1 MASSRGHLSRNTAV
15 FAAGTMLSRVLGLV
29 RDMAITA
36 LVPGPSRDAFL
47 VAFRFPNMLR
57 DLVGEGASNA
67 AFVPVLS
74 ETLERDSDAAFRE
87 LASALL
93 SALLLILGA
102 LTVAGVLFMPE
113 IFRVFQVLGAFTQAE
128 GPANAHVALM
138 ESLTRWTFPYI
149 FFIGLTV
156 FAMGPLFIKGHYLTP
171 SWSPALLNVTLIL
184 ACFAF
189 RGWFPDPAYALVFG
203 VWLGGVSQLFVQY
216 VALYR
221 YTGVWRPNFHLRHPG
236 IRQALWL
243 LAPVLLGQA
252 AGEVNK
258 LVDTLFAARLADG
271 SVTALFYANR
281 LVQLPLSVFGIA
293 ISAAVLPSISKAAAR
308 KDLEEVR
315 DTLLQGLRHC
325 LFLVGPA
332 LVALLLLSR
341 PIVSLLFQRGAF
353 DLNDSDRTAAA
364 LVYYAVG
371 LLCFAWVKVT
381 VAGFYAQQDT
391 KTPVAVATASMCLNI
406 ALNFA
411 FVGPMGFRGLALA
424 TTIAYS
430 ANFLLL
436 YYLLSR
442 RLGPL
447 WDKDFLFAVTRIA
460 LACAGAGI
468 ALLVSHRLAAARLT
482 EETLL
487 SRALLAGIPLTL
499 CGVTYLALCAVLR
512 VRELRVF
519 MALARRRP

>member
-1 MASSRGHLSRNTAV
+1 
-15 FAAGTMLSRVLGLV
+15 MLSRVLGLA

-74 ETLERDSDAAFRE
+74 ETLERKSEAAFRE
-87 LASALL
+87 LTSALM
-93 SALLLILGA
+93 SAMLLLLSVI
-102 LTVAGVLFMPE
+102 TVAGVLFMPE
-113 IFRVFQVLGAFTQAE
+113 IFRIFHLLGTFTQAE
-128 GPANAHVALM
+128 GPAAEHVALM

-156 FAMGPLFIKGHYLTP
+156 FAMGPLFVKGHYLTP

-189 RGWFPDPAYALVFG
+189 RGWFPDPAYALVLG
-203 VWLGGVSQLFVQY
+203 VWLGGVAQLLVQY
-216 VALYR
+216 IALSR
-221 YTGVWRPNFHLRHPG
+221 YTGVRFPNFHLRHPG

-243 LAPVLLGQA
+243 LVPVLLGQA

-258 LVDTLFAARLADG
+258 LVDTLFAARLGDG

-308 KDLEEVR
+308 KDLDEVR
-315 DTLLQGLRHC
+315 DTLMHGLRQC

-332 LVALLLLSR
+332 LVALLLLSG
-341 PIVSLLFQRGAF
+341 PIVSLLFRRGAF
-353 DLNDSDRTAAA
+353 DLDDTNRTSSA

-391 KTPVAVATASMCLNI
+391 KTPVAVATASVGLNI
-406 ALNFA
+406 VLNFA
-411 FVGPMGFRGLALA
+411 LVGPMGYRGLALA
-424 TTIAYS
+424 TTIAFS
-430 ANFLLL
+430 VNFVLL
-436 YYLLSR
+436 YLILSR
-442 RLGPL
+442 RLGRL
-447 WDKDFLFAVTRIA
+447 WDRDFLSSVTRIV

-468 ALLVSHRLAAARLT
+468 ALAMARHLVAGFFADDSLI
-482 EETLL
+482 
-487 SRALLAGIPLTL
+487 SRVLLAGVPLAA
-499 CGVTYLALCAVLR
+499 CGLVYMALCALLR
-512 VRELRVF
+512 VHELRAF
-519 MALARRRP
+519 MSLARHRP